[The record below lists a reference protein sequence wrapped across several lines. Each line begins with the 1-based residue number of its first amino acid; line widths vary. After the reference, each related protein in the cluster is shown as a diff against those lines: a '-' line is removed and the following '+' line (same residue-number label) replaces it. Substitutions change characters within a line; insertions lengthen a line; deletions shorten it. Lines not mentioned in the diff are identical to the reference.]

1 MNLDHPDW
9 LTPRG
14 SISSMVSIGLQN
26 FVFNSD
32 LESEEDED
40 EEEVRSLEIYI
51 YVYNFL
57 NDRDSFFVVTCRL

>member
-40 EEEVRSLEIYI
+40 EEEVRSLEIYTYI
-51 YVYNFL
+51 IICL
-57 NDRDSFFVVTCRL
+57 